1 MTGLRNKN
9 FIKIILTKAPVI
21 LLFVSVLNDYDFN
34 YLSLKYFSFNFSY
47 ILIFYYSLKK
57 SESLGYTYI
66 FIAGLFNDVVT
77 GTPVGLSSLMYLIL
91 CVAAS
96 YLRNITLR
104 PSLLK
109 DCIFF
114 LLTILI
120 INSLLFLSLK
130 FIFNFELNYFDQII
144 MCAHYSHGVLIRYSV
159 YSQYT
164 YTVCPCKVAYVL
176 PREGTCTCIC
186 TFGCCV

>member
-1 MTGLRNKN
+1 MIGLRNKN
-9 FIKIILTKAPVI
+9 FIKIILSKAPLI

-34 YLSLKYFSFNFSY
+34 HLSFEYFSFNFSY
-47 ILIFYYSLKK
+47 ILIFYYNLKK

-77 GTPVGLSSLMYLIL
+77 GTPIGLSSLMYLVL

-120 INSLLFLSLK
+120 INSLFFLSLK
-130 FIFNFELNYFDQII
+130 FIFNYEINYFDQII
-144 MCAHYSHGVLIRYSV
+144 NV
-159 YSQYT
+159 
-164 YTVCPCKVAYVL
+164 
-176 PREGTCTCIC
+176 
-186 TFGCCV
+186 TFTFLFYFSFSNLFDFFESYIMRNNNVG

>member
-1 MTGLRNKN
+1 MTELRNKN
-9 FIKIILTKAPVI
+9 LIRKILSNIPI
-21 LLFVSVLNDYDFN
+21 LLLFISVLNNFDFN
-34 YLSLKYFSFNFSY
+34 HLGLKYFSFNFSY

-77 GTPVGLSSLMYLIL
+77 GTPMGLSSLMYLIL

-104 PSLLK
+104 PSLIN

-114 LLTILI
+114 LITILI
-120 INSLLFLSLK
+120 INSLMFVSLN
-130 FIFNFELNYFDQII
+130 FIFNYELNYFDQII
-144 MCAHYSHGVLIRYSV
+144 NI
-159 YSQYT
+159 T
-164 YTVCPCKVAYVL
+164 YTFLFYFLFSNVFDFFEKYFVGRNNA
-176 PREGTCTCIC
+176 R
-186 TFGCCV
+186 

>member
-1 MTGLRNKN
+1 MAKIQKN
-9 FIKIILTKAPVI
+9 NIIQNILKYIPIT
-21 LLFVSVLNDYDFN
+21 LLFISVLNEFDFN
-34 YLSLKYFSFNFSY
+34 YLGLIYFSFNFSY

-66 FIAGLFNDVVT
+66 FIAGLFNDVVI
-77 GTPVGLSSLMYLIL
+77 GTPIGLSSLIYLIL

-130 FIFNFELNYFDQII
+130 FIFNYELNYFDQII
-144 MCAHYSHGVLIRYSV
+144 NI
-159 YSQYT
+159 
-164 YTVCPCKVAYVL
+164 
-176 PREGTCTCIC
+176 IF
-186 TFGCCV
+186 TFLFYFLFSYLFDFFESYFVRSNNAR